1 MVKLE
6 SDSSDG
12 DIPMTTKDRIDE
24 LFSDRLSEDD
34 LKYILEKKLN
44 LNSFNGVAFNNK
56 AKEIPI
62 SKGMTPEHAG
72 KIINESVELL
82 KKKGIEV

>member
-1 MVKLE
+1 MGFL
-6 SDSSDG
+6 DS
-12 DIPMTTKDRIDE
+12 KRIDG
-24 LFSDRLSEDD
+24 FCRLVKMSKRK
-34 LKYILEKKLN
+34 LKK
-44 LNSFNGVAFNNK
+44 FNGVAFNNK

>member
-44 LNSFNGVAFNNK
+44 LNSVNETKGD
-56 AKEIPI
+56 EIRDYK
-62 SKGMTPEHAG
+62 SDENLNLADQ
-72 KIINESVELL
+72 
-82 KKKGIEV
+82 